1 MTNDTPVDIFS
12 QNIDRKWSG
21 GGRQYNQKPSNYFDY
36 FFSGEDV
43 KVYIDG
49 LFDPGDELDIATFGY
64 SIQQQKAPIY
74 GYWSYNYDAIM
85 YGTRIVTGEFSVYT
99 KDPRRITSL
108 LEKAAKNR
116 QSVKDRSTLNQN
128 SIVSRMTPQNQTAED
143 ELNLERYWSISQL
156 DRITADP
163 ATDQINTNNIF
174 SAHPPFNFIILYGAE
189 ETALS
194 SVDFYGDDIKS
205 IQDDLDRVNISDVNQ
220 RNIRI
225 DDVSRP
231 LKTVLQQV
239 NLISM
244 GTAYSP
250 GGQPVLESYQFM
262 ARDFY
267 YSQVDL
273 SFVKDLPVVDIS
285 DYNYL
290 LDDYGA
296 RIEPLIST
304 YIPNYI
310 P

>member
-1 MTNDTPVDIFS
+1 MTDNTPIDIFS

-49 LFDPGDELDIATFGY
+49 LFDPSDELDIATFGY

-74 GYWSYNYDAIM
+74 GYWSYNYDTIM

-156 DRITADP
+156 DRVTTDP

-225 DDVSRP
+225 DDISRP